1 MCESEEQELGKN
13 RLELG
18 EEEEHFTAPAGEEL
32 PPERET
38 FWVVLHANIDLTSEG
53 HVCTVVKRSLSTGSE
68 QQVQAPFS
76 NLGQCCDWLAE
87 LEFQDV

>member
-32 PPERET
+32 PPERKRY
-38 FWVVLHANIDLTSEG
+38 WVVVHGNVNLTSEG
-53 HVCTVVKRSLSTGSE
+53 HVCTVIKRSLRTGSVD
-68 QQVQAPFS
+68 QGRAVFS
-76 NLGQCCDWLAE
+76 NLGQCCDWMAE
-87 LEFQDV
+87 LEFWDV